1 MPGEEKILIGEN
13 EKLQKLRDTGVF
25 ISKKGKEKMME
36 KLINHEQ
43 LVEFIRL
50 SKIQVERLKEDIR
63 YFEKLSEEGMD
74 D

>member
-1 MPGEEKILIGEN
+1 
-13 EKLQKLRDTGVF
+13 
-25 ISKKGKEKMME
+25 MME
-36 KLINHEQ
+36 KLISHEQ

-63 YFEKLSEEGMD
+63 YFEKLEEEGMD